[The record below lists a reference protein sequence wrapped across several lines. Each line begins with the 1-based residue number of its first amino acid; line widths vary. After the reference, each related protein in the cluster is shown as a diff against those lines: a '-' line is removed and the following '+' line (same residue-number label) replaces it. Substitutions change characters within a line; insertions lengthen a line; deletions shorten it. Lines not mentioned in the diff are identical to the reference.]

1 MPTFRESCSPLHQGE
16 KQSDTELFLGAVSFY
31 ITLVEVVERKKRIMD
46 GEEGGN
52 GENRSVFKSLLLNR
66 ENGFPYFIYV
76 VAYLYLNC

>member
-1 MPTFRESCSPLHQGE
+1 VNLAVHFIRARSNLILSCSSG
-16 KQSDTELFLGAVSFY
+16 LFISFY